1 LGLPQSLL
9 SLLSRVNGTEESLE
23 RCYASSVRYGDKVMP
38 ILLWIA
44 FWSSMTGVANG
55 WQETMSPVRVKAKD
69 RRDHSGQMKS

>member
-1 LGLPQSLL
+1 
-9 SLLSRVNGTEESLE
+9 
-23 RCYASSVRYGDKVMP
+23 MP

-69 RRDHSGQMKS
+69 RRDHSGQMNS